1 MGAMVREKRI
11 IISGIRRKI
20 FFIGILKI
28 VRLLYCYI
36 VLLLNYFL

>member
-28 VRLLYCYI
+28 ARLLYCYI